1 MVEYLSAKKEDLME
15 EKKLADAKNEDLKTQ
30 LKAQEDIAEKR
41 LMNRLQRE
49 KSAEVKE
56 LLANE
61 EIAKQSNEDYATK
74 LTTERANYDELLAS
88 KLELEEQLLRKEE
101 DMALD
106 KANVEETDA
115 LLAELKKQIEAE
127 QAEVDTLQESVDEKK
142 VVKKEEEETHRRVEQ
157 ENTALRAKLE
167 FIEANYDYTSTATEM
182 NLDIFSQIMRSN
194 QEVNETVSG
203 FVGKVGDVKKE
214 VTKILA
220 KRQAF

>member
-1 MVEYLSAKKEDLME
+1 MQYLDIQVQVLTDMTEYLAAKKDDLMA
-15 EKKLADAKNEDLKTQ
+15 EKQLADAKNEELKTQ
-30 LKAQEDIAEKR
+30 LKAQDDIAEKR
-41 LMNRLQRE
+41 LMNKLQRE

-115 LLAELKKQIEAE
+115 LLADLKK
-127 QAEVDTLQESVDEKK
+127 
-142 VVKKEEEETHRRVEQ
+142 
-157 ENTALRAKLE
+157 
-167 FIEANYDYTSTATEM
+167 
-182 NLDIFSQIMRSN
+182 
-194 QEVNETVSG
+194 
-203 FVGKVGDVKKE
+203 
-214 VTKILA
+214 
-220 KRQAF
+220 